1 MLNCDMRRAVAL
13 IVTVLLGMPFVAL
26 AFPFGGEIGT
36 VVPCYNDAIYAA
48 IGPPVAGPY
57 IWTPS
62 TVTYQFGPPTH
73 SGQWLLGL
81 AGAPYYCLVS
91 IEPII
96 VWPGIDITMM
106 GSSQ

>member
-1 MLNCDMRRAVAL
+1 MQPVRIAGVLAAL
-13 IVTVLLGMPFVAL
+13 IALLFPAAAF
-26 AFPFGGEIGT
+26 AFPFGGAIGT
-36 VVPCYNDAIYAA
+36 IVPCYNDAIYASV
-48 IGPPVAGPY
+48 GPPRGGEY
-57 IWTPS
+57 IWTPA
-62 TVTYQFGPPTH
+62 TVTYRFGPPAH

-96 VWPGIDITMM
+96 VWPGIAITMM